1 MTIAWV
7 IGARGMLGSA
17 ITRAIGTRPGWS
29 IYDSESIDW
38 TLSSEGLSVASER
51 MAVALFEEAARSGES
66 WSIIWAAGAG
76 ATSSSVELFAGELSQ
91 LEGVLAGIE
100 KASPSS
106 RTPGQLFYASSA
118 GGVYA
123 ASEWPPFTE
132 ESVPAP
138 ISPYGDFKLAAER
151 AFHSTAKRM
160 GIPSL
165 DGRIANLYGPGQRL
179 EKLQGIIS
187 HIALAR
193 LTERPASIYVPL
205 DTLRDYIY
213 VDDCAALILAA
224 LDRLMVEGGQV
235 TKILC
240 SGQATTIATLLG
252 LFRAVTHGRPR
263 VVLGSSSASA
273 LQAHDLRLRSTVW
286 PDLDRAQS
294 TGLPAGI
301 SATVADILATIQR
314 GTTSPAVQPGSVR
327 TRS

>member
-7 IGARGMLGSA
+7 IGARGMLGSSVS
-17 ITRAIGTRPGWS
+17 RAIDTRQGWVA
-29 IYDSESIDW
+29 YDAASIDW
-38 TLSSEGLSVASER
+38 TSSPEELTEIVQGIASGLFR
-51 MAVALFEEAARSGES
+51 AAHLSGES

-76 ATSSSVELFAGELSQ
+76 ATSSSAAVFAEELKQ
-91 LEGVLAGIE
+91 LEGVLRGIE
-100 KASPSS
+100 NAMPASS
-106 RTPGQLFYASSA
+106 TPGQLFYASSA

-123 ASEWPPFTE
+123 ASAAPPFTE
-132 ESVPAP
+132 NTVPAP
-138 ISPYGDFKLAAER
+138 ISPYGEFKIRAEAAVRSAAE
-151 AFHSTAKRM
+151 RM

-165 DGRIANLYGPGQRL
+165 SGRIANLYGPGQRL

-213 VDDCAALILAA
+213 IDDCAVLILKA
-224 LDRLMVEGGQV
+224 LERLESEPGQV

-252 LFRAVTHGRPR
+252 HFRAVTHGRPR

-273 LQAHDLRLRSTVW
+273 LQAHDLRMRSTVW
-286 PDLDRAQS
+286 PDLDRGLT

-301 SATVADILATIQR
+301 GATVADILATIQR
-314 GTTSPAVQPGSVR
+314 GTT
-327 TRS
+327 

>member
-17 ITRAIGTRPGWS
+17 ITRAIATSPGWTLHES
-29 IYDSESIDW
+29 PSIDW
-38 TLSSEGLSVASER
+38 KLSPAELGLEAEGLA
-51 MAVALFEEAARSGES
+51 AALFESAAAAHES

-76 ATSSSVELFAGELSQ
+76 ATSSSTEVFNGELAQ
-91 LEGVLAGIE
+91 LDGVLAGIE
-100 KASPSS
+100 RASSSS
-106 RTPGQLFYASSA
+106 RTPGQMFYASSA

-132 ESVPAP
+132 GSIPAP
-138 ISPYGDFKLAAER
+138 ISPYGDFKLKAEKS
-151 AFHSTAKRM
+151 FHSTAERM
-160 GIPSL
+160 GVPSL
-165 DGRIANLYGPGQRL
+165 GGRIANLYGPGQRL

-213 VDDCAALILAA
+213 VDDCAALVLRA
-224 LDRLMVEGGQV
+224 LDRLAVEGGHV

-240 SGQATTIATLLG
+240 SGQATTIASLLG
-252 LFRAVTHGRPR
+252 HFRAVTHGRPR

-286 PDLDRAQS
+286 QDLDRAQS

-314 GTTSPAVQPGSVR
+314 GTS
-327 TRS
+327 